1 MSKYSR
7 TPLILKAKEALGEP
21 VYRGW
26 TRKTRSARKLRGE
39 RKRPQDASYTCAL
52 GTNTGGQPS
61 GRNFQSSWIP
71 LKSNSFLLY

>member
-52 GTNTGGQPS
+52 GTNTQEA
-61 GRNFQSSWIP
+61 NFQSSWIP